1 MPTKNKSL
9 VTETLKDPIS
19 EEETLL
25 TESIRDNVR
34 SPRKTVVSGKSLDT
48 EGLPPPSEPL
58 SEVDMENAVTEEPIL
73 FEQIRK
79 TDSDLSD
86 LLSESELLVLVP
98 CFLIYRKAIQT
109 QYEKKYLHYDPV
121 NRDSMGP
128 KLIPY
133 EQYLYRESDKPS
145 PPVPESQPVRI
156 INRSVLERR
165 KLVMDSLRRPYH
177 PILYT
182 SVSSRSFVPGSGS
195 IQPNKEAYLLASIE
209 KSNHTVGV
217 VSSFYCSRCDIVK
230 LKRKEMLR

>member
-25 TESIRDNVR
+25 TESIRDNVH

-98 CFLIYRKAIQT
+98 CFLIYREAIQT
-109 QYEKKYLHYDPV
+109 QYEKK
-121 NRDSMGP
+121 
-128 KLIPY
+128 
-133 EQYLYRESDKPS
+133 
-145 PPVPESQPVRI
+145 
-156 INRSVLERR
+156 
-165 KLVMDSLRRPYH
+165 
-177 PILYT
+177 
-182 SVSSRSFVPGSGS
+182 
-195 IQPNKEAYLLASIE
+195 
-209 KSNHTVGV
+209 
-217 VSSFYCSRCDIVK
+217 
-230 LKRKEMLR
+230 

>member
-19 EEETLL
+19 EEETLF
-25 TESIRDNVR
+25 TESIRDNVH

-165 KLVMDSLRRPYH
+165 K
-177 PILYT
+177 
-182 SVSSRSFVPGSGS
+182 
-195 IQPNKEAYLLASIE
+195 
-209 KSNHTVGV
+209 
-217 VSSFYCSRCDIVK
+217 FYCSRCDIVK
-230 LKRKEMLR
+230 LKWKEMLR